1 MTPAVVRLPSLEFK
15 LQYSKK
21 KKKIWFCELGF
32 CKLGFVCF
40 VVIPAPWAT
49 SLKKKKKGKE
59 KIQFCYFQIC
69 TVEIYKK

>member
-49 SLKKKKKGKE
+49 SLKKKKKGKR
-59 KIQFCYFQIC
+59 KNTILLFSDMYS
-69 TVEIYKK
+69 